1 MVKKRRWRERFPRTR
16 GPRDAGDAVAA
27 LIDHYK
33 ISGSVRGRRVLT
45 GWRELVGEQIAR
57 RTWPGP
63 IDDGLLTVWV
73 SSSAWLQELSFQ
85 RAMLAERLRRHTG
98 DLVTDVRFALGKPRR
113 GARENL
119 ERAERSRRR
128 PVTAPPAPEPIAA
141 SGEDLLRI
149 TSETDSVDD
158 PELRAIIRATRVRH
172 NR

>member
-1 MVKKRRWRERFPRTR
+1 MKKRRWRERFPRTR
-16 GPRDAGDAVAA
+16 GPRTAGDAVAA

-33 ISGSVRGRRVLT
+33 ITGTVRGRRVLT

-85 RAMLAERLRRHTG
+85 REVLADRLRKHSGGT
-98 DLVTDVRFALGKPRR
+98 VTDVRFALGKPRR
-113 GARENL
+113 GERESLSRAAR
-119 ERAERSRRR
+119 ARRR
-128 PVTAPPAPEPIAA
+128 PVTSPPPPRPIAA

-149 TSETDSVDD
+149 TQETDAVDD
-158 PELRAIIRATRVRH
+158 PELRAIIRATRVKH